1 MKKIFSLLL
10 VMMFGLG
17 LFACKKKE
25 EPKPINVVLPQGVP
39 ALALGQLF
47 SDKNVNFKIVNGPE
61 PLKAELV
68 KGESDVV
75 VASIMMGAQ
84 LNALGKSGY
93 KLAAV
98 ISKNNFYLVGKK
110 GTTLTDIKS
119 VEGKKIGAFGEN
131 NIPDAVLKEVLK
143 ANSVNVKEITY
154 SISAANV
161 LTEKLL
167 SPSNDSDFVLS
178 SEPFISQVEKKS
190 GQTFSRLDVAKL
202 FDSGNTEV
210 YQAGIFVKEKTKEV
224 NDFLAKLKEAIAKIK
239 TDAKAVSKNL
249 MALDKEKYPFFSKL
263 GEDIIEKTLASG
275 AIDFL
280 EAKPN
285 ETKLVKFFT
294 FLKEQK
300 IINQEITNK
309 QFI

>member
-1 MKKIFSLLL
+1 
-10 VMMFGLG
+10 MMFGLG

-25 EPKPINVVLPQGVP
+25 EPKPVNVVVPQGVP

-98 ISKNNFYLVGKK
+98 ISKNNFYLVGKQ

-119 VEGKKIGAFGEN
+119 VENKKIGAFGEN

-167 SPSNDSDFVLS
+167 SPVNDSDFVLS

-202 FDSGNTEV
+202 FDGGNTEV
-210 YQAGIFVKEKTKEV
+210 YQAGIFVKEKKKEV
-224 NDFLAKLKEAIAKIK
+224 NDFLDKLKEAITKIK
-239 TDAKAVSKNL
+239 TDTKAVSKSL
-249 MALDKEKYPFFSKL
+249 MELDKEKYPFFNKL
-263 GEDIIEKTLASG
+263 GEDIIKKTLSSG

-280 EAKPN
+280 EAKEN
-285 ETKLVKFFT
+285 ETKLVKFFA
-294 FLKEQK
+294 FLKEHK